1 MKFNLQPFSNNKAPD
16 TSKLHSHLP
25 RAYKENNCQGERERE
40 REMNP
45 FPYRSMLWAG
55 SYEYVP
61 NPVIDRCGSEQ
72 PTALIMSHW
81 AQRAPLFTTREY
93 WETLYYK
100 RLFLFPLLD
109 LPAITSWNPNLLFVF
124 EEVWGEQKPQ
134 HSCHCCNWL
143 PLSPPS
149 KLSHRPC
156 SWALEIDY
164 ERVGF
169 LSF

>member
-1 MKFNLQPFSNNKAPD
+1 MWRAIRGWWSLICSLFLITKLQILLSSTAISLEPTRK
-16 TSKLHSHLP
+16 TIV
-25 RAYKENNCQGERERE
+25 RERERE

-156 SWALEIDY
+156 SWALEID
-164 ERVGF
+164 
-169 LSF
+169 